1 MKAIHI
7 RDVEPWVLS
16 RIRSRARMHH
26 RSVQGELRAILEDA
40 ARRTPEDNDID
51 PDELITVSRPDT
63 GTWRREEVYG
73 DTAR

>member
-1 MKAIHI
+1 
-7 RDVEPWVLS
+7 
-16 RIRSRARMHH
+16 MHH